1 MKRPST
7 SPGHASFS
15 RQPALV
21 GLDHLRPVLVEEI
34 HRLHPET
41 RDLKSV
47 PQEFVVE
54 ARMAYVQ
61 SVMEDELGELSVIEN
76 QVVRSLAEH
85 DLLSRNLEEDFAEQR
100 TLGERIADRVAAFGG
115 SWTFIGLFALVLIVW
130 VLSTRSG

>member
-1 MKRPST
+1 
-7 SPGHASFS
+7 
-15 RQPALV
+15 
-21 GLDHLRPVLVEEI
+21 
-34 HRLHPET
+34 
-41 RDLKSV
+41 
-47 PQEFVVE
+47 
-54 ARMAYVQ
+54 MAYVQ